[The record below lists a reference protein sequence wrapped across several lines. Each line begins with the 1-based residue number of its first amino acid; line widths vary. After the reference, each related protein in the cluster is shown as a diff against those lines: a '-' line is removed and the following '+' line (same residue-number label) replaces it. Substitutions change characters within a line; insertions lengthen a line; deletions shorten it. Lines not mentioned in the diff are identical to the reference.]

1 MDARAIQNDRDR
13 IGPTKK
19 FRVNKRASSA
29 EDDQVSLSSM
39 SPQQRTADEKTVEYL
54 TSAEKMCNLLR
65 TRLLTQPKTVKEALQ
80 STSLLLQANN
90 MQTDVSFCN
99 LNHCQKNNVN

>member
-19 FRVNKRASSA
+19 FRVSKRASSA
-29 EDDQVSLSSM
+29 EEDQDQISLSSF
-39 SPQQRTADEKTVEYL
+39 SPQQRTNDEKVVEYL

-65 TRLLTQPKTVKEALQ
+65 TRVLVQPKNVKEALQ

-90 MQTDVSFCN
+90 LQTDVS
-99 LNHCQKNNVN
+99 